1 MEHRTMSPDE
11 LRLALANLGISQV
24 DFARL
29 INVTP
34 RAISLYL
41 GKEREIPG
49 AVEAYIRLLGSLPMG
64 QRQAELTRMNIGVR
78 TMKDGMYKIDYVGK
92 SGSGYATLIF
102 EGGRIFGADVA
113 HGQYDGHYEV
123 NSRTGLVDISVR
135 VMMPANTPSVIGIVQ
150 PFDWMLDVKASMNPA
165 RDSDNIQVTNNLG
178 APLAARYEFLRSLPN
193 H

>member
-1 MEHRTMSPDE
+1 MTPDE
-11 LRLALANLGISQV
+11 LRFALAQLGISQAE
-24 DFARL
+24 FARL
-29 INVTP
+29 IKVTP

-49 AVEAYIRLLGSLPMG
+49 AVEAYIRLLESLPIG
-64 QRQAELTRMNIGVR
+64 QRQAELTRMNLGVK
-78 TMKDGMYKIDYVGK
+78 TMKDGMYKIDCVGN

-102 EGGRIFGADVA
+102 ESGRIFGADIA

-123 NSRTGLVDISVR
+123 NPATGLVDISVR
-135 VMMPANTPSVIGIVQ
+135 VTMPANTESVIGVVQ

-178 APLAARYEFLRSLPN
+178 APLAARYEFLRSLPS